1 MFVCSELYNFVMLII
16 EWHSPVKRAVLWFSG
31 SQESI
36 DDMTGKIEHAFVEH
50 PKLSSSHIVMRA
62 AEAL

>member
-1 MFVCSELYNFVMLII
+1 MLII
-16 EWHSPVKRAVLWFSG
+16 KGHFPVKIAVLRLSG

-36 DDMTGKIEHAFVEH
+36 DDMTGKAEHAFVEH
-50 PKLSSSHIVMRA
+50 PKLSSSRIVLHA